1 MQRPESISNPLNM
14 STGAGPAEEGH
25 EPTPRRTWTW
35 SGILPTRDGP
45 MTQHNSIPS
54 VRHCPGIRNHP
65 LLCFPLGEQSKAELV
80 STVATNMSLGERGIC
95 CCDKKIP
102 KSSSDTLA
110 SLPPSKSP
118 PSSVAPCRPWQGWR
132 EAPPEGPPRQH
143 QGITKP
149 PIRRLARRG
158 GVKCISGLIY
168 VETRGVLK
176 ILLENVIRDVVTY
189 TEHARSKTVT
199 AMDVVEK
206 T

>member
-1 MQRPESISNPLNM
+1 M

-54 VRHCPGIRNHP
+54 VRRCPGIRNHP
-65 LLCFPLGEQSKAELV
+65 LLCFPLGEQSKTELV

-118 PSSVAPCRPWQGWR
+118 PSSVAPCRAVARVARSATGRSSATTSGHHQATDPEVGQEGRRQAHGRAQGLPQERPSPTRSTPAARPSPPWTSSTS
-132 EAPPEGPPRQH
+132 GPHPLRL
-143 QGITKP
+143 
-149 PIRRLARRG
+149 RRLIA
-158 GVKCISGLIY
+158 LA
-168 VETRGVLK
+168 
-176 ILLENVIRDVVTY
+176 LLV
-189 TEHARSKTVT
+189 
-199 AMDVVEK
+199 
-206 T
+206 